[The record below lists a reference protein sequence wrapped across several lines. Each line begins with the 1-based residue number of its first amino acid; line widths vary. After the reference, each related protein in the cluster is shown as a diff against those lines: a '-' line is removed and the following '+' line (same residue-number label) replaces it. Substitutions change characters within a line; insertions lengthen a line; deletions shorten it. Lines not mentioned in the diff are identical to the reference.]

1 LCALHGYQ
9 TIIKTFT
16 IATLY
21 SLVYGMEVVMPLK
34 VKIYSLR
41 VLKEKKK
48 LGKVRMGKDL
58 VWIIELDQWEDVN
71 CYVSKIVV

>member
-1 LCALHGYQ
+1 
-9 TIIKTFT
+9 
-16 IATLY
+16 
-21 SLVYGMEVVMPLK
+21 MEVVMPLK

-58 VWIIELDQWEDVN
+58 V
-71 CYVSKIVV
+71 